1 VYEAHCPLA
10 NLTNYHYLTVLSIIK
25 KQQRDVINAD
35 PEIVASFQEM
45 FKEMRDGDLAGGVP
59 CKFEDLTSDG
69 DDDVEDV
76 GDGLVEVIRDF
87 GAEMIV
93 TKPTEDEQDEQ
104 DEGIEDKE

>member
-1 VYEAHCPLA
+1 
-10 NLTNYHYLTVLSIIK
+10 
-25 KQQRDVINAD
+25 
-35 PEIVASFQEM
+35 M

-69 DDDVEDV
+69 DDNVEVV